1 MKFRSLR
8 HVPTRRRTIKTT
20 ARGFIYWILC
30 LISTKPTVTQWIDET
45 SIRYTV
51 PLNTFFSRYLCKY
64 QTYEP
69 VITNILIDIFSKNKE
84 GLYVDVGAN
93 FGWYTCL
100 FSKFAGISGLVV
112 AIEPESTNLTYLNQ
126 NIIQNKVTN
135 SKIFPVAVGSKR
147 SKLPLHR
154 GPSINPGMFS
164 FVEKKDNLSSPQ
176 DTIIDVYTLDQI
188 LEFTTAPIRLIKM
201 DVEGFEIDALMG
213 ACQVLKRCESLLV
226 EYTPNYLKSA
236 GHDPKIFFEL
246 ILSAG
251 LVPYQLVSGRLSI
264 LNKSQINNIVTN
276 NFDQQDFLCLRPS

>member
-1 MKFRSLR
+1 MKFCGLR
-8 HVPTRRRTIKTT
+8 HVPIRRRTIKST

-30 LISTKPTVTQWIDET
+30 LISNKPTVTQWIDET

-69 VITNILIDIFSKNKE
+69 VNTNILIDIFSKNKE

-100 FSKFAGISGLVV
+100 FSKFAGVSGLVV
-112 AIEPESTNLTYLNQ
+112 AIEPESTNLIYLNK
-126 NIIQNKVTN
+126 NIIQNKITN
-135 SKIFPVAVGSKR
+135 FKIFPAAVGSKR

-154 GPSINPGMFS
+154 GPSVNPGMFS
-164 FVEKKDNLSSPQ
+164 FVEKKDNLPSPQ
-176 DTIIDVYTLDQI
+176 DIIVDVYTLDQ
-188 LEFTTAPIRLIKM
+188 LLDFTITPIRLIKM

-213 ACQVLKRCESLLV
+213 ASQVLKRCEALLV
-226 EYTPNYLKSA
+226 EYTPNYLMSA

-251 LVPYQLVSGRLSI
+251 LVPHQLISGKISI
-264 LNKSQINNIVTN
+264 LNKSQIDSIIINDFN
-276 NFDQQDFLCLRPS
+276 QQDFLCLRLS